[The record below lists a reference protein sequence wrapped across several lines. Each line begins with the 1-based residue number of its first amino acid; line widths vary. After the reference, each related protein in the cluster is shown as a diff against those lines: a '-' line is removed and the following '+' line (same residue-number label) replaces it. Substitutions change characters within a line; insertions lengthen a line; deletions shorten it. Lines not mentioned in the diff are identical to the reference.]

1 MGQLSKLDV
10 VYDTASDW
18 LVVESADCESCEGN
32 RYDIGPS
39 LEAGTAVQISEESY
53 ERVDGQIELTGK
65 DYTDTVCITLSAC
78 LEFF

>member
-1 MGQLSKLDV
+1 MGQISKLDV

-18 LVVESADCESCEGN
+18 LVVDGADCDSCEGN

-53 ERVDGQIELTGK
+53 ERVDG
-65 DYTDTVCITLSAC
+65 
-78 LEFF
+78 